1 MSMPSFEE
9 GSRVRRAVRVDRKVF
24 DVAGAREMLPLVRSI
39 IADVL
44 DAQASVAM
52 SQRALTAAELDG
64 ADKAEI
70 WRAGDDLGERHK
82 RLAAV
87 QSELKKLGVHL
98 LDTGRGDVGFPTIVN
113 GALAYLVLRG
123 EDDDVYQWRYCDQ
136 PKFRPIPKSWYHAPP
151 VRIDEPELVIP

>member
-9 GSRVRRAVRVDRKVF
+9 SSRVRRSVRVDRRVF

-39 IADVL
+39 IADLL
-44 DAQASVAM
+44 DAHACVAM
-52 SQRALTAAELDG
+52 SQRALAAAEQDG

-70 WRAGDDLGERHK
+70 WRAGDDLSERQK
-82 RLAAV
+82 RLTAV

-136 PKFRPIPKSWYHAPP
+136 PRFRPIPKSWYQTQP
-151 VRIDEPELVIP
+151 VRIDETELVIP

>member
-9 GSRVRRAVRVDRKVF
+9 SSRVRRCVRIDRKVF

-39 IADVL
+39 VADLL
-44 DAQASVAM
+44 DAQTSVAM
-52 SQRALTAAELDG
+52 SQRALAAAEQEG
-64 ADKAEI
+64 VEKADI
-70 WRAGDDLGERHK
+70 WRAGDDLAERQK

-87 QSELKKLGVHL
+87 QAELKKLGVHL

-136 PKFRPIPKSWYHAPP
+136 PKFRPIPKSWYQTAP
-151 VRIDEPELVIP
+151 VLVDEPELVLS

>member
-9 GSRVRRAVRVDRKVF
+9 GSKVRRIVRIDRKVF

-39 IADVL
+39 IADLL
-44 DAQASVAM
+44 DAQTAVAM
-52 SQRALTAAELDG
+52 SQRALACAEQDG
-64 ADKAEI
+64 VDKAEI
-70 WRAGDDLGERHK
+70 WRAGDDLADRQK

-87 QSELKKLGVHL
+87 QGELKKLGVHL

-136 PKFRPIPKSWYHAPP
+136 PKFRPIPRSWYSAPP
-151 VRIDEPELVIP
+151 VRVDEPELVIP